1 MIVRNNQGS
10 FYNTLGSTGGSL
22 SQSSTTGRVFHV
34 VIDDNSAGFTDWSS
48 IGNTYYIDPKT
59 SPPTE
64 INNDILKSYNFAKP
78 LFAYH
83 SYIPLN
89 EEIILLFDLPSA
101 NSSDIQN
108 QNLSALKSPHH
119 AF

>member
-10 FYNTLGSTGGSL
+10 FYNTLGSTGGNL

-34 VIDDNSAGFTDWSS
+34 VIDDKSAGFTDWSS
-48 IGNTYYIDPKT
+48 IGNIYYVDPKT

-78 LFAYH
+78 LIPNH
-83 SYIPLN
+83 SFIPFI
-89 EEIILLFDLPSA
+89 EEIILLFDLPSSD
-101 NSSDIQN
+101 SSDIQN
-108 QNLSALKSPHH
+108 KKQLY
-119 AF
+119 